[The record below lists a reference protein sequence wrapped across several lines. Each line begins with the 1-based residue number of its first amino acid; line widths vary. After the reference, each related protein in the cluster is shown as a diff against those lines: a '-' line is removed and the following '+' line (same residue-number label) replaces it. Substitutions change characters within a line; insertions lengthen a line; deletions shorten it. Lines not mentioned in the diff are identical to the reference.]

1 MNELSMFQSL
11 ASHAFQLLKVT
22 NIYKKNFQNEGLG
35 NFGSLTVAGSR

>member
-22 NIYKKNFQNEGLG
+22 QDKKTFKMRDLVT
-35 NFGSLTVAGSR
+35 LTH

>member
-22 NIYKKNFQNEGLG
+22 NIYKKTFKMRDLVT
-35 NFGSLTVAGSR
+35 LAH